1 MNDSRDVTTGSSGEI
16 RSFSLGG
23 GSSPIR
29 KVKAII
35 PQVENKT
42 VVEQI
47 EKLLLVIDTMI
58 KSLQVDRPDLRNI
71 PALIPNIE
79 ENGAVSIDWTFPDF
93 RIGFNLEVN
102 PADSGWH
109 LLSNENL
116 DELTMSGQL
125 KNFNSTMSLFIDYIT
140 KNT

>member
-29 KVKAII
+29 KLKAII
-35 PQVENKT
+35 PQIKNKT

-47 EKLLLVIDTMI
+47 EKLLLVIDTKI
-58 KSLQVDRPDLRNI
+58 NDRPDLRNT
-71 PALIPNIE
+71 PALIPHIE
-79 ENGAVSIDWTFPDF
+79 ENGAVSIDWIFPDF

-109 LLSNENL
+109 LLANEKLN
-116 DELTMSGQL
+116 ELTMSGQL
-125 KNFNSTMSLFIDYIT
+125 KNMDDTISGFLEYIN

>member
-47 EKLLLVIDTMI
+47 EKFVLAIDTKI
-58 KSLQVDRPDLRNI
+58 DNRPDLRNT

-93 RIGFNLEVN
+93 RIGVNLEVN

-109 LLSNENL
+109 LLSNEKL
-116 DELTMSGQL
+116 DEFTASGQL
-125 KNFNSTMSLFIDYIT
+125 KNMDQTISFFLYYIT

>member
-47 EKLLLVIDTMI
+47 EKFLLAIDTEI
-58 KSLQVDRPDLRNI
+58 DNRPDLRNT
-71 PALIPNIE
+71 PALIPHIE

-93 RIGFNLEVN
+93 RIGVNLEVN

-109 LLSNENL
+109 LLSNEKL
-116 DELTMSGQL
+116 GEFTASKQL
-125 KNFNSTMSLFIDYIT
+125 KNMDQTVSFFIEYIT

>member
-47 EKLLLVIDTMI
+47 EKFLLAIDTEI
-58 KSLQVDRPDLRNI
+58 DNRPDLRNT
-71 PALIPNIE
+71 PALIPHIE

-93 RIGFNLEVN
+93 RIGVNLEVN

-109 LLSNENL
+109 LLSNEKL
-116 DELTMSGQL
+116 GEFTASRQL
-125 KNFNSTMSLFIDYIT
+125 KNMDQTVSFFIEYIT

>member
-35 PQVENKT
+35 PQVKNKT

-47 EKLLLVIDTMI
+47 EKLLLVIDTKI
-58 KSLQVDRPDLRNI
+58 NDRPDLRNT

-79 ENGAVSIDWTFPDF
+79 ENGAVSIDWIFSDF
-93 RIGFNLEVN
+93 RIGVNLEVN

-109 LLSNENL
+109 LLTNEKL
-116 DELTMSGQL
+116 GDVTASGQL
-125 KNFNSTMSLFIDYIT
+125 KNMDATISDFLDYIT